1 MVKLC
6 LARGAVKIKIEDVI
20 DEKLDEYF
28 GDPDG
33 LKVREEVIQRLKAQ
47 RKAQMPRI
55 PIENV
60 ISKYGIKLKE

>member
-1 MVKLC
+1 M
-6 LARGAVKIKIEDVI
+6 IEDVI
-20 DEKLDEYF
+20 DEKVDEYF

-33 LKVREEVIQRLKAQ
+33 LKVREEVVQRLKAQ

-60 ISKYGIKLKE
+60 ISKYVIKPKE

>member
-60 ISKYGIKLKE
+60 ISKYVIKLKE

>member
-6 LARGAVKIKIEDVI
+6 LARGAAKIKLEDVI
-20 DEKLDEYF
+20 DEKFDEYF

-55 PIENV
+55 PMENV
-60 ISKYGIKLKE
+60 ISKYVIKLKE